1 MKKIV
6 IDNFK
11 IGETVSLISYNPPL
25 QGRIIDMYELNPVM
39 VSDETL
45 KKKYP
50 KGIPIF
56 EIILEDENKL
66 RSFVKD
72 VVKKV

>member
-1 MKKIV
+1 MRKTV

-45 KKKYP
+45 KKIATKVSEIRSKY
-50 KGIPIF
+50 I
-56 EIILEDENKL
+56 
-66 RSFVKD
+66 S
-72 VVKKV
+72 